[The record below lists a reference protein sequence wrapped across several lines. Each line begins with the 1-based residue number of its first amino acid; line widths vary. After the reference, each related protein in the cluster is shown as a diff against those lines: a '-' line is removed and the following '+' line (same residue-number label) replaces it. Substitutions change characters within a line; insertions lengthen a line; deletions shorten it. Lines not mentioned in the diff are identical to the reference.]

1 MKSSQVLGIV
11 ATGSLLF
18 GACSDGFTTDSAA
31 QNETSSL
38 TTEVVANPST
48 DVLSTEAT
56 GDATASDD
64 ATTEGNAAAAPSVL
78 QFSAPLVGG
87 GDLDATTLAGKPTVF
102 WFWAP
107 T

>member
-78 QFSAPLVGG
+78 QFS

>member
-1 MKSSQVLGIV
+1 MKSSQVLGII
-11 ATGSLLF
+11 AAGSLLF
-18 GACSDGFTTDSAA
+18 GACSDGSTTDSAA
-31 QNETSSL
+31 QIEISSL
-38 TTEVVANPST
+38 TTEIVANPST
-48 DVLSTEAT
+48 DVLSAEAT

-64 ATTEGNAAAAPSVL
+64 ATTEGSAAAAPSVL

>member
-1 MKSSQVLGIV
+1 MKSSQVLGII
-11 ATGSLLF
+11 AAGSLLF
-18 GACSDGFTTDSAA
+18 VGCSDASTTDSEA
-31 QNETSSL
+31 QIEISSL
-38 TTEVVANPST
+38 TTEVAANPST
-48 DVLSTEAT
+48 DALSAEAT
-56 GDATASDD
+56 GDAAASDD
-64 ATTEGNAAAAPSVL
+64 AITEGNAAAAPSVL